1 MGVALWLRGA
11 LCGIVLV
18 ALLLIV
24 HAWHG
29 HSRGIVIADAPRGPP
44 EGEALRIARLRDA
57 AWRAELPAHMRT
69 STKSG
74 ARLGAVR
81 LPAAAEKDGAG
92 WGHVGAESAAAK
104 PGSTISVGR
113 GPCAVNASVDADG
126 AGWRAQPGF
135 GADARAADTG
145 TRPAGAPD
153 GDGGSVPYV
162 VLGVANAPKN
172 SGHRQ
177 WIRATWMGLPN
188 VNAAGR
194 AGGVRAF
201 FMVGMLR
208 PDGTAHP
215 RADREALWRESRTRG
230 DMVLLNA
237 RETKPPGEKMIAF
250 FRYCVAAH
258 AFASF
263 CVKTD
268 DDTYVHTVRLE
279 ANLRGMWS
287 MPHAPRIAPGGGP
300 LLYVGATLWASY
312 VERSFEARAAGGM
325 IASLRFT

>member
-11 LCGIVLV
+11 LCCIVLV

-24 HAWHG
+24 VAWHD
-29 HSRGIVIADAPRGPP
+29 HSRGIIIADSPR
-44 EGEALRIARLRDA
+44 GEALRIARLRDA
-57 AWRAELPAHMRT
+57 ARRAELPAHMRS
-69 STKSG
+69 STTGEARPG
-74 ARLGAVR
+74 AAR
-81 LPAAAEKDGAG
+81 LPAAVDEDRTLL
-92 WGHVGAESAAAK
+92 GHAGAESAAAE
-104 PGSTISVGR
+104 PGSAISSGER
-113 GPCAVNASVDADG
+113 GPCAVNASIDADG

-135 GADARAADTG
+135 SSDARAAGTG
-145 TRPAGAPD
+145 TQPVGASR
-153 GDGGSVPYV
+153 GGGGSVPYV

-201 FMVGMLR
+201 FMVGMLQ

-325 IASLRFT
+325 IAPLRFI